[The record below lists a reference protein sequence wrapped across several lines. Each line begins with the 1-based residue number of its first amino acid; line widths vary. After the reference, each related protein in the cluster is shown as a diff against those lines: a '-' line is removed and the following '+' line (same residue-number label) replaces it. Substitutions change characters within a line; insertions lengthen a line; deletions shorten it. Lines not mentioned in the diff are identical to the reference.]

1 MKIKSANW
9 LKIARYDL
17 RAAELAFGVGLH
29 LTCVEKCHS
38 SLEKLLNGLFMLTR
52 YPDHIELMEDMLKT
66 SNELKELT
74 DKVINLV
81 TKEFQ
86 VDEIILFGSYA
97 KGTATDLSDVDVLV
111 ISPQFKEGVAILEN
125 VFTIKE
131 KTGLREPYL
140 QLFAFPSKIYYNEE
154 LFIDPDFIREIKRT
168 GKVLYSSL

>member
-1 MKIKSANW
+1 MKQKGF
-9 LKIARYDL
+9 
-17 RAAELAFGVGLH
+17 FGGW
-29 LTCVEKCHS
+29 K
-38 SLEKLLNGLFMLTR
+38 
-52 YPDHIELMEDMLKT
+52 KT

>member
-1 MKIKSANW
+1 MAGK
-9 LKIARYDL
+9 
-17 RAAELAFGVGLH
+17 
-29 LTCVEKCHS
+29 
-38 SLEKLLNGLFMLTR
+38 
-52 YPDHIELMEDMLKT
+52 KT

-140 QLFAFPSKIYYNEE
+140 QLFAFP
-154 LFIDPDFIREIKRT
+154 
-168 GKVLYSSL
+168 